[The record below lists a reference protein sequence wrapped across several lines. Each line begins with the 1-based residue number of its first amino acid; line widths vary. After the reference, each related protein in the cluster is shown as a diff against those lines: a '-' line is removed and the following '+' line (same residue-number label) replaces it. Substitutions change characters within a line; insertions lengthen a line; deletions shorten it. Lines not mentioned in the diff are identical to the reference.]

1 MTIQGRNI
9 TMAGKAVI
17 RLNDTTD
24 HGGKVI
30 TAIDNYVY
38 QGIPIAAK
46 GDLVT
51 CPKCK
56 GIFPIVEGSDDLKH
70 QGKPIALDGMH
81 TACGAKLIASQGGF
95 CA

>member
-1 MTIQGRNI
+1 MSN
-9 TMAGKAVI
+9 KPVI

-30 TAIDNYVY
+30 TAIDGYVY
-38 QGIPIAAK
+38 QGIPIASK

-51 CPKCK
+51 CPKCEDT
-56 GIFPIVEGSDDLKH
+56 FPIVEGSDSLKY
-70 QGKPIALDGMH
+70 QDKQIALEGMS
-81 TACGAKLIASQGGF
+81 TACGAKLIASQNKL

>member
-1 MTIQGRNI
+1 MP
-9 TMAGKAVI
+9 GKAVI

-30 TAIDNYVY
+30 TAIDGYVY
-38 QGIPIAAK
+38 LGVPIAAK

-51 CPKCK
+51 CPQCK
-56 GIFPIVEGSDDLKH
+56 GIFPIIEGSSDLKH
-70 QGKPIALDGMH
+70 QGKPIALNGMR

>member
-1 MTIQGRNI
+1 
-9 TMAGKAVI
+9 MAGKAVI
-17 RLNDTTD
+17 RLNDATD

-38 QGIPIAAK
+38 QGVPITAK

-56 GIFPIVEGSDDLKH
+56 GSFPIVEGSDDLKH
-70 QGKPIALDGMH
+70 QGRPIALEGMH
-81 TACGAKLIASQGGF
+81 TACGAKLIASQKEF
-95 CA
+95 LA